1 MRAYLLE
8 GTALKHLLTRLVT
21 TLAFVFSA
29 AEAQSLPKE
38 TRTRIMQSVVEVLAL
53 ANDSGAPRLGE
64 QGGSGT
70 IISTSGY
77 LLTNYHVIFN
87 DDTNKEIK
95 RHAIRFTENPSK
107 EPVIKA
113 IATIAMT
120 LPKLDLALLKITED
134 EKGNPIAADRNFVAS
149 PVGNPFDMVL
159 GEQLTIAGYPGIG
172 GRTITFTNGVFSGWT
187 GENYRSSGTNWIK
200 TDGKISSGNSGGGA
214 FDEQGNL
221 VGVPTGGITRRISQ
235 TLTEFQN
242 YLRPIHLAFSLFDAK
257 VPDTVWAGGRRPS
270 LPADIDASG
279 LVVPVVAG
287 GLLPA
292 KTGQSWQMTIEGLPT
307 WTINLTRLDQDGDPT
322 GAASQ
327 VGTSQPFIAY
337 AYEDDGLFYFHV
349 ESQRNEAFACTFED
363 PIIAKD
369 NTLSEGIALNS
380 PPNADD
386 WKALN
391 KSCTVTLQGSTTIAP
406 PVSNDPPKVGGE
418 LIASFPPKPGQTWT
432 VTVQGLE
439 PWTVEFKNLDNDG
452 DPEGI
457 SRQGSFSG
465 VAYAFTDDESSK
477 TFQFAGAN
485 GMYWCVFPRNPNFE
499 GANMVGGKTFFRASS
514 QQSAG
519 NLNKNCTATLTSLGS
534 STIMVGK
541 LEPKELLKLIRI

>member
-1 MRAYLLE
+1 MGFYLLE
-8 GTALKHLLTRLVT
+8 GTALKHLLVRFVT
-21 TLAFVFSA
+21 ALAFVGV

-53 ANDSGAPRLGE
+53 ANDIGAPRFGQ

-87 DDTNKEIK
+87 DETNKEIK
-95 RHAIRFTENPSK
+95 RHAIRFTDSPSK
-107 EPVIKA
+107 EPVIKG
-113 IATIAMT
+113 IATIAMSI
-120 LPKLDLALLKITED
+120 PKLDLALLKITED
-134 EKGNPIAADRNFVAS
+134 EKGNPIATDRKFVAS
-149 PVGNPFDMVL
+149 PVGNPFEMVL
-159 GEQLTIAGYPGIG
+159 GEHLTIAGYPGIG
-172 GRTITFTNGVFSGWT
+172 GRTITFTTGVFSGWT
-187 GENYRSSGTNWIK
+187 SENYRNSGTNWIK

-221 VGVPTGGITRRISQ
+221 VGVPTGGISRRISQ

-257 VPDTVWAGGRRPS
+257 VPDTVWAGGRRPT
-270 LPADIDASG
+270 LPSDIDATG

-292 KTGQSWQMTIEGLPT
+292 KTGQTWQMTIEGLPT

-363 PIIAKD
+363 PISASN
-369 NTLSEGIALNS
+369 NTLSEGAALNS

-386 WKALN
+386 WKSLN
-391 KSCTVTLQGSTTIAP
+391 KTCSVALQGSSAVAP
-406 PVSNDPPKVGGE
+406 PSDPPKAGGG
-418 LIASFPPKPGQTWT
+418 LIASFPPKPNQTWT

-439 PWTVEFKNLDNDG
+439 PWTVEFKNLDSDG
-452 DPEGI
+452 DPEGT

-485 GMYWCVFPRNPNFE
+485 GMYWCVFPRNPNFD
-499 GANMVGGKTFFRASS
+499 GASIVGGRTFFRAAN
-514 QQSAG
+514 QQTAG
-519 NLNKNCTATLTSLGS
+519 NLNKSCTATLVSLGGS
-534 STIMVGK
+534 AVFIPK
-541 LEPKELLKLIRI
+541 LEPKEMLKLIRI